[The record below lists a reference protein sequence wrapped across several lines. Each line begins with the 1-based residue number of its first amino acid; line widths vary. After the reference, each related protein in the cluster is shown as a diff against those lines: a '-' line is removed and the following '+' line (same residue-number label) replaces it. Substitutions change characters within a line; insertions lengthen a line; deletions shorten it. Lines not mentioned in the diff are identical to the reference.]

1 MSVWE
6 EMRTR
11 IQTGNSAGVAALA
24 ARIDEAGRK
33 EVAAALP
40 GYLRECVPL
49 GESDL
54 RTMPLRVAGAGCLG
68 GAAAVAAWLTRRDL
82 RPRRGVDGIAPH
94 VLRAVSPRTPA
105 WRLDLAR
112 RLADRLRAS
121 DFDRWKPDYMFWEVI
136 VGLYDEAEQIPKTE
150 GIVVGWLRRHISTE
164 PADDPLFPVMAPA
177 IFDTDAA
184 GEYLSRFVGADF
196 GSAFVN
202 PSEVMSVR
210 VLANMKRDEL
220 LDGCLRRMLRGGKP
234 GDLAWFVHLHE
245 SLAPSPGEAASR
257 MRDYLRLLPAAAVA
271 VAELAFARVRAVD
284 ESESLDTETF
294 AEAARALLFRPER
307 RIVKATLSW
316 LDRTA
321 TAADR
326 QGISI
331 ELVAGVFGHE
341 HPEIRDRAVRI
352 VVKRGKFADPLTAE
366 MVRQSASVLPSTE
379 RNAIAAAYGA
389 VEVTP
394 IEVPVLPP
402 VVSRELDPPIA
413 SPAELREAIIENYH
427 GWDPAWPEVERLM
440 AGLVTHGPAAIDEL
454 RPDIEQYGARYH
466 PEDNDILLNALLAGA
481 PRPVDDE
488 LESAPAPD
496 ALFRRRFREAADLLG
511 GPALLATPTSATGH
525 LDPEIFAARLRAWE
539 AAGRQPGRFDL
550 EQALLRLPLDAA
562 RVPLLDGLVSPA
574 AATAR
579 AWISAD
585 GPGPVDLTY
594 RIAKIKAWGPDQW
607 DRRRADDRVTRLV
620 VTGTRAPDP
629 ASAAAR
635 LFTPDTSREKSDIFE
650 WSARWWPSVLPSH
663 REVIA
668 AHLLD
673 QAAWWPTGEYEQDGT
688 ILALSEATGATDRA
702 TATVLL
708 YALASQRAID
718 RAAALDALLC
728 LAAQNA
734 LPAAELGHHLGV
746 FVGTGDI
753 VLGRVVPSLTE
764 AVRAG
769 AQLWPLFTA
778 AITTL
783 LPTPDTAPPTG
794 LADLLAAASEAAD
807 MHRVRAT
814 IPALTAWTPKSRS
827 TRVAKEATRLNTLLM
842 GP

>member
-11 IQTGNSAGVAALA
+11 VRTGNSAGVAMLA
-24 ARIDEAGRK
+24 ARIDEADRK

-40 GYLRECVPL
+40 AYLRECAPL
-49 GESDL
+49 DWNDL

-82 RPRRGVDGIAPH
+82 RSVSDTDGIAAH
-94 VLRAVSPRTPA
+94 VLRAVSHRPPA

-112 RLADRLRAS
+112 RLSDRLRSA
-121 DFDRWKPDYMFWEVI
+121 DFIGWRPDYMSWEVAA
-136 VGLYDEAEQIPKTE
+136 GLFLEAEQAPPATDAF
-150 GIVVGWLRRHISTE
+150 VLGWLSRRVSTPPSE
-164 PADDPLFPVMAPA
+164 DALFATMAPA
-177 IFDTDAA
+177 IFEADGVA
-184 GEYLSRFVGADF
+184 EYLSRFAGTDYVPGRA
-196 GSAFVN
+196 N
-202 PSEVMSVR
+202 PMDSLITGLFET
-210 VLANMKRDEL
+210 MKRDDL
-220 LDGCLRRMLRGGKP
+220 LDRCLRRFLRGGKAR
-234 GDLAWFVHLHE
+234 DLAWFVDLHDL
-245 SLAPSPGEAASR
+245 LAPTPQEAAAR
-257 MRDYLRLLPAAAVA
+257 VRDYLRLLPASASTVA
-271 VAELAFARVRAVD
+271 DVAFTQVRAVD
-284 ESESLDTETF
+284 EAEPLAPEIF
-294 AEAARALLFRPER
+294 REAAQALLFRSER
-307 RIVKATLSW
+307 RIANAALSW

-321 TAADR
+321 ASRDR
-326 QGISI
+326 LGMSI
-331 ELVAGVFGHE
+331 ELAAGVFGHE
-341 HPEIRDRAVRI
+341 HSEIRERAVRI
-352 VVKRGKFADPLTAE
+352 VTKRVKSADPLTAE
-366 MVRQSASVLPSTE
+366 TVRRSASILPSTE
-379 RNAIAAAYGA
+379 RSAIAAAYGA
-389 VEVTP
+389 VEADT
-394 IEVPVLPP
+394 IEVPVLAP
-402 VVSRELDPPIA
+402 VVPRELDPPIT
-413 SPAELREAIIENYH
+413 SSAELREAIIEEYH

-440 AGLVTHGPAAIDEL
+440 AGLVAHGPAAIDEL
-454 RPDIEQYGARYH
+454 RLDIDRYSGFYH
-466 PEDNDILLNALLAGA
+466 PEGNDILLNALLAGS
-481 PRPVDDE
+481 PRPVDDV

-550 EQALLRLPLDAA
+550 EQALLRLPLDGD
-562 RVPLLDGLVSPA
+562 RRLLDGLVSPA

-579 AWISAD
+579 AWMSAD
-585 GPGPVDLTY
+585 GPGPVDLSY
-594 RIAKIKAWGPDQW
+594 RLAKIKAWGPDHW

-620 VTGTRAPDP
+620 VTGTC
-629 ASAAAR
+629 ASDLDSASR
-635 LFTPDTSREKSDIFE
+635 LFTLDTSRKGSDTFE

-673 QAAWWPTGEYEQDGT
+673 QAACWPTGEYEQDGT

-708 YALASQRAID
+708 YALASRRAID
-718 RAAALDALLC
+718 RAAALDALLS

-746 FVGTGDI
+746 FIGTGDI
-753 VLGRVVPSLTE
+753 ILGRVVPSLTE

-769 AQLWPLFTA
+769 AHLWPLFTA
-778 AITTL
+778 AITSL

-794 LADLLAAASEAAD
+794 MADLLAAASEAAD
-807 MHRVRAT
+807 LHRIRGA
-814 IPALTAWTPKSRS
+814 IPALTVWTPKSRS
-827 TRVAKEATRLNTLLM
+827 TRVAKEAARLDTLLT

>member
-49 GESDL
+49 GRNDL

-68 GAAAVAAWLTRRDL
+68 GAAAVAAWLARRDL
-82 RPRRGVDGIAPH
+82 RPVRGIDGIAVH
-94 VLRAVSPRTPA
+94 VLTAVSPRTSA

-112 RLADRLRAS
+112 RLADRLRPS
-121 DFDRWKPDYMFWEVI
+121 DFDRWQPDYMFWEVV
-136 VGLYDEAEQIPKTE
+136 VGLFAEAEQIPRTE
-150 GIVVGWLRRHISTE
+150 GIVVGWVRRHIGTD

-177 IFDTDAA
+177 IFDADAA
-184 GEYLSRFVGADF
+184 GEYLSRFVGADY

-202 PSEVMSVR
+202 PAEVMSAR
-210 VLANMKRDEL
+210 VLGNMKRDEL
-220 LDGCLRRMLRGGKP
+220 LDGCLRRLLRGGTQRE
-234 GDLAWFVHLHE
+234 LAWFVHLHE
-245 SLAPSPGEAASR
+245 SLAPSPEEAASR
-257 MRDYLRLLPAAAVA
+257 LRDYLRLLPASVSA
-271 VAELAFARVRAVD
+271 VAESAFARVRAVD
-284 ESESLDTETF
+284 ESEPLDQETF
-294 AEAARALLFRPER
+294 VEAARALLFRPER

-321 TAADR
+321 ASADR

-331 ELVAGVFGHE
+331 ELVAGAFGHE
-341 HPEIRDRAVRI
+341 HSEIRERAVRI
-352 VVKRGKFADPLTAE
+352 VTKRVTSADPLTAE
-366 MVRQSASVLPSTE
+366 TVRRSASVLPSTE
-379 RNAIAAAYGA
+379 RNVIAAAYGA
-389 VEVTP
+389 VEVDT

-402 VVSRELDPPIA
+402 VVPRELDPPIA
-413 SPAELREAIIENYH
+413 SPAELREAIIEDHH

-440 AGLVTHGPAAIDEL
+440 AALVTHGPAAIGEL
-454 RPDIEQYGARYH
+454 RPDIEQYGGFYH
-466 PEDNDILLNALLAGA
+466 PEGNDILLNALLAGS
-481 PRPVDDE
+481 PRPVDDV

-550 EQALLRLPLDAA
+550 EQALLRLPLDGD
-562 RVPLLDGLVSPA
+562 RRLLDGLVSPA

-579 AWISAD
+579 AWMSAD
-585 GPGPVDLTY
+585 GPGSVDLTY
-594 RIAKIKAWGPDQW
+594 RIAKIKAWGPDHW
-607 DRRRADDRVTRLV
+607 DRRRTDDRVTRLV
-620 VTGTRAPDP
+620 VTGTC
-629 ASAAAR
+629 ASDLDSASR
-635 LFTPDTSREKSDIFE
+635 LFTLDTSREKSDIFE

-673 QAAWWPTGEYEQDGT
+673 QAACWPTGEYEQDGT

-708 YALASQRAID
+708 YALASQRAVD
-718 RAAALDALLC
+718 RAAALDALLS

-746 FVGTGDI
+746 FIGTGDI
-753 VLGRVVPSLTE
+753 VLGRVVASLTE

-769 AQLWPLFTA
+769 AHLWPLFTA
-778 AITTL
+778 AITAL

-794 LADLLAAASEAAD
+794 MADLLAAASEAAD
-807 MHRVRAT
+807 THRIRDT

-827 TRVAKEATRLNTLLM
+827 TRVAREAARLRTVLT
-842 GP
+842 GS